1 MISSSSSRLRETKGG
16 VARRLSRCLSFFATK
31 MAKMSKMIAPM
42 IAPQTM
48 PMITPA
54 LKCLGD
60 GDGDGNGDG
69 EAFPVVVVVAVVVVV
84 VVDAAVIVAIVSAPC
99 NEFAF
104 YVCFIFIILYER
116 VSEQASERMSE

>member
-1 MISSSSSRLRETKGG
+1 MISSSSSCLRETKGG
-16 VARRLSRCLSFFATK
+16 VAMRLSRCLSFFATK

-48 PMITPA
+48 AMITPA

-69 EAFPVVVVVAVVVVV
+69 DAFPVVVVVAVVVV

-104 YVCFIFIILYER
+104 YVCFIFITLYER